1 MKHFK
6 FLIAIFAMILLS
18 GCGGTD
24 KGSSSGLAVA
34 ESGIIYATDINFT
47 KTTYNQYVGD
57 SIKLNSLGLE
67 ISPSNANVKPTYSI
81 DNTDVATL
89 DANKITFVHIGQVK
103 LTVSILIGTKTY
115 KTSTATFNVEIKPIY
130 ASSIVFEKDYL
141 SVDIKDT
148 ATNIMTI
155 TPVDY
160 NKSVT
165 VTSKYGYVDYNYITG
180 LITPISVGSDIVTV
194 EVDTGSDSL
203 VKSFNVDITNY
214 IFATDIS
221 NISFNNINIEDEVNI
236 FVGDTVNIKY
246 DITPSDYNMGVE
258 ILSSNDNIVITNN
271 TFEANCIGS
280 ANITI
285 RVQSSL
291 GVLEKK
297 IKVNISNPIDSIDF
311 VLKYNEQLVDEYYTN
326 TIYYLYVSDN
336 IVDYSNLT
344 IENCTYE
351 YYQDNIFKIRFN
363 NSKSNTIKISYTDS
377 SDISYVTRSNSHTYN
392 VYNVINDINLG
403 LYFNDLELIPNHLVY
418 TMYLPKEGMEA
429 QAISDNQIV
438 KANLVYSAKG
448 IDTKPNSLSLSIVG
462 DSVVYENGVLKAVKV
477 GQSSI
482 TISCSDINNFSTTF
496 YIDVLPIV
504 ANEIEVLED
513 NVNLYLNGDNGLDS
527 YDISYKVLPEYCFDN
542 TVTITTDSKI
552 ISIDNL
558 KVTALDSGIAKVK
571 LTCGNTTKI
580 INFNISYVPTDM
592 RVYFNSELVE
602 NNAINIV
609 GLNTICNIDAIVYSN
624 EHILKECV
632 PTIKVDNT
640 NIEYG
645 VKISFNELKEYK
657 ICVTF
662 DEYTINFVVKV
673 KLTNPITDI
682 KFLDDELD
690 INRSVT
696 DTKPLSYTVT
706 TKIENMPT
714 SDVLSFSSSDETI
727 AKIEDNNIIFVGDGK
742 VKIIASVNNQQ
753 FAFIE
758 YTVYSKEYNYI
769 NSVEDL
775 LNIEDNKS
783 YIVTSDL
790 DFTNYTSDNAIN
802 TVNCEIDFNNH
813 KISNLSYQFFK
824 TIENNAKIV
833 NLIICGN
840 IEILNSNYNNSSFF
854 SLVCDTNNGLI
865 DNIKFENVTFNINTD
880 IIDEGNECY
889 NTSLICCINDGIISN
904 ISFVNVVVNNELLTS
919 KYNFYYS
926 SISFNNYGTITNV
939 DGNISIAGINRL
951 GGIVYSN
958 YNIIE
963 NVDMDITIICSQL
976 KQQIGSLI
984 YETKEDTEKG
994 IISSISN
1001 IKIDIT
1007 IECVNDIENQTI
1019 QFGGV
1024 VYKNNVCQINN
1035 VQLSIDFKV
1044 ELSTSQVYLYCY
1056 SNKDKDF
1063 DSTQITATHNSVNQ
1077 YELTNN

>member
-6 FLIAIFAMILLS
+6 FLIAILAMMLLS
-18 GCGGTD
+18 GCGKTD
-24 KGSSSGLAVA
+24 NGSSSGLAFA

-47 KTTYNQYVGD
+47 KTTFTQYVGD
-57 SIKLNSLGLE
+57 SLKLNAIGIV
-67 ISPSNANVKPTYSI
+67 ISPSNANVKPTYAI

-89 DANKITFVHIGQVK
+89 DANKITFVHTGQVK
-103 LTVSILIGTKTY
+103 LTVSILIGAKTY

-130 ASSIVFEKDYL
+130 ASSIVFEKEYL

-155 TPVDY
+155 NPVDY
-160 NKSVT
+160 NKSIT

-194 EVDTGSDSL
+194 EVDTGNDSL
-203 VKSFNVDITNY
+203 IKSFNVDITNY

-221 NISFNNINIEDEVNI
+221 NITFNNAKIKDEVNI
-236 FVGDTVNIKY
+236 FVGDIVNIKY

-271 TFEANCIGS
+271 TFEAMSIGTTDL
-280 ANITI
+280 TI
-285 RVQSSL
+285 RVKSSL

-297 IKVNISNPIDSIDF
+297 IIVNISKPIDSIDF
-311 VLKYNEQLVDEYYTN
+311 VLKYNEQLVEEYYTN

-344 IENCTYE
+344 IENCIYE
-351 YYQDNIFKIRFN
+351 YYQNNIFKIKFVN
-363 NSKSNTIKISYTDS
+363 AKSNTIKISYTDS
-377 SDISYVTRSNSHTYN
+377 SDISYVARSSNHTYY

-403 LYFNDLELIPNHLVY
+403 LYFNDLELIPDNLVY
-418 TMYLPKEGMEA
+418 TMYLPNVGFEA
-429 QAISDNQIV
+429 QAIGGNQIV
-438 KANLVYSAKG
+438 NANLVYSAKG

-477 GQSSI
+477 GQTSI
-482 TISCSDINNFSTTF
+482 TISSSDINNYSITF
-496 YIDVLPIV
+496 YINVLPIV
-504 ANEIEVLED
+504 ANAIEVLED

-558 KVTALDSGIAKVK
+558 KVTALDSGMAKVK
-571 LTCGNTTKI
+571 LTCGNITKI

-602 NNAINIV
+602 NNMINIV
-609 GLNTICNIDAIVYSN
+609 ELNTICNIDAIVCSN
-624 EHILKECV
+624 EHILNECI
-632 PTIKVDNT
+632 PTIKVDN
-640 NIEYG
+640 ISIDYG
-645 VKISFNELKEYK
+645 VKITFNELKEYK
-657 ICVTF
+657 IRVTF
-662 DEYTINFVVKV
+662 DEYTINFAVKV

-706 TKIENMPT
+706 TKIGNMPT

-742 VKIIASVNNQQ
+742 VKIIASVNNQR
-753 FAFIE
+753 FSFIE
-758 YTVYSKEYNYI
+758 YNVYSKEYNYI

-775 LNIEDNKS
+775 LIIEDNKS

-840 IEILNSNYNNSSFF
+840 IEVLNSNYNGSSFF

-865 DNIKFENVTFNINTD
+865 DNIKFENVTLNINTD
-880 IIDEGNECY
+880 VIDEGNECY

-919 KYNFYYS
+919 KYNFGYS
-926 SISFNNYGTITNV
+926 SICSTNYGTITNV
-939 DGNISIAGINRL
+939 DGNVSISGINKL
-951 GGIVYSN
+951 GGLVYSN
-958 YNIIE
+958 YNVIE
-963 NVDMDITIICSQL
+963 NVDMDIAIICNQS
-976 KQQIGSLI
+976 KQQIGGFI
-984 YETKEDTEKG
+984 YETNEDTEKD
-994 IISSISN
+994 IVSTINN
-1001 IKIDIT
+1001 IKINLT
-1007 IECVNDIENQTI
+1007 IECVGDIENQII

-1024 VYKNNVCQINN
+1024 VYKNNVCHINS
-1035 VQLSIDFKV
+1035 VQVDIDFKA
-1044 ELSTSQVYLYCY
+1044 ELSTSQAYLYCY
-1056 SNKDKDF
+1056 SNKDNNVDL
-1063 DSTQITATHNSVNQ
+1063 TQIIVTHNGMYQ
-1077 YELTNN
+1077 YKLTNN